1 MTREPEAYTTL
12 GYFNLAK
19 GLGMVLILLGHSIT
33 PFYPRTVFSTDLFSG
48 AGSVLGSGIMAM
60 FFMISGFSFYSR
72 SPRRC
77 LRIQTKTLLKPYLF
91 TTSAILITKLLLSL
105 IKNRPF
111 RHNGGE
117 LVLTYLLGL
126 NAEGGGLLGAFPIE
140 SVSIFW
146 FILALFGGWLLYN
159 SIFRMKSEKLR
170 TILTVSCVIAGYG
183 LTLISRVWPFCLPMM
198 LLCAG
203 YLAAGY
209 EIRQRKLLER
219 KLDLWFWA
227 VILAIAIP
235 CFAFGRVNIVACHW
249 RLGLLDVAGSF
260 CVGFL
265 LMKAYHIFMKLGVQG
280 PVIRLLDAVGF
291 HSVWIVFL
299 HGYEKVI
306 IPWYRLET
314 LFPNAPV
321 LSTAICFFARCAVI
335 YGMFQLLSRLNRLL
349 RRKHTRTPIILEP

>member
-1 MTREPEAYTTL
+1 MTREPEAYSTL

-19 GLGMVLILLGHSIT
+19 GLSMVLILLGHSIT
-33 PFYPRTVFSTDLFSG
+33 PFFPRPDSSAGLFSG

-60 FFMISGFSFYSR
+60 FFMISGFGFYSR

-91 TTSAILITKLLLSL
+91 TTAAILMTKLLLSL

-111 RHNGGE
+111 RQNGGE

-126 NAEGGGLLGAFPIE
+126 NAEGGGLLGEIPIE

-146 FILALFGGWLLYN
+146 FILALFGGWLIYN
-159 SIFRMKSEKLR
+159 AILRMKSVKWR
-170 TILTVSCVIAGYG
+170 TILIITCVVMGYL

-198 LLCAG
+198 LLGVG

-209 EIRQRKLLER
+209 EIRLHKLLER
-219 KLDLWFWA
+219 KLDLRFWA
-227 VILAIAIP
+227 AILAITIP
-235 CFAFGRVNIVACHW
+235 CIVFGGVNIVACRW
-249 RLGLLDVAGSF
+249 RLGILDVAGSF
-260 CVGFL
+260 CVGYL
-265 LMKAYHIFMKLGVQG
+265 LMLAYHLFMKLGVQG
-280 PVIRLLDAVGF
+280 PVIRLLEAVGL

-306 IPWYRLET
+306 IPWYRLEA
-314 LFPNAPV
+314 LFPNSPAI
-321 LSTAICFFARCAVI
+321 STAICFFARCAVI
-335 YGMFQLLSRLNRLL
+335 YGMFRLLSRLNRL
-349 RRKHTRTPIILEP
+349 RRKKRTKSPIVLEP